1 MDVDQEIRRLSATLA
16 VRHPLFA
23 PQTVER
29 LVTRLFEE
37 YADARVRTYLPV
49 LVERAADAQLRDL
62 DRDYAGERSPHAV
75 SLRGADEAAL
85 SA

>member
-1 MDVDQEIRRLSATLA
+1 MDVDQEIRRLSAALA
-16 VRHPLFA
+16 GRHPLFA

-37 YADARVRTYLPV
+37 YSDASVRTYLPV
-49 LVERAADAQLRDL
+49 LVQRAADAQLRDL
-62 DRDYAGERSPHAV
+62 DRDYAGERAAVSV